1 MYNAV
6 NQQVSYNDFVNASK
20 QNQPI
25 PVVNTIKF
33 NEDGKFGDGS
43 NDWSK
48 NGGTNGENNNNT
60 VIHNPHS
67 TFHFFQP
74 IFLQVGLNQATVHLL
89 LLLSQI
95 ILMQ

>member
-1 MYNAV
+1 MYNAA

-33 NEDGKFGDGS
+33 NENGKFGDGS

-67 TFHFFQP
+67 TFFDSN
-74 IFLQVGLNQATVHLL
+74 GYTSSNQYSYKLD
-89 LLLSQI
+89 
-95 ILMQ
+95 